1 MRDCVSYH
9 QHHVFGCKHH
19 TLDCT
24 KWSLIN
30 YIVFTF
36 IAKQRCLVVP
46 LHQWMDNTPTIP
58 IPADGVQVHS
68 ALECHKTRWP
78 DHVHVTVKH
87 DVVLELIT
95 WAVSLDVVDVH
106 RGLVRSFSSDTGLN
120 DALVHRFVCRRLCIW
135 TAYILLLLIW
145 TVTVS
150 RGYLTIASYRALSVN
165 SVDTTVC
172 ILLHASVLICVRLCV
187 VLVVILD
194 WMMR

>member
-1 MRDCVSYH
+1 MKNWKACIRFQTCNILYIHISVIQSIIHTYIHTYIQTMCLSWIFNDRQLQSVISKFCGHYCIYYCMLRSMGFDMR
-9 QHHVFGCKHH
+9 K
-19 TLDCT
+19 
-24 KWSLIN
+24 I
-30 YIVFTF
+30 
-36 IAKQRCLVVP
+36 
-46 LHQWMDNTPTIP
+46 
-58 IPADGVQVHS
+58 
-68 ALECHKTRWP
+68 
-78 DHVHVTVKH
+78 
-87 DVVLELIT
+87 
-95 WAVSLDVVDVH
+95 
-106 RGLVRSFSSDTGLN
+106 VRSFSSDTGLN